1 VTSSYRYRHRYEPF
15 GDRGQFIPYPYC
27 FRAASMRWNPI
38 LAGCIAF
45 LSSKEYS
52 TLSITRRGMPKPG
65 IVNTARSKRAG
76 AKNFPF
82 PENCSKKGPTAWGQN
97 QFLDR

>member
-1 VTSSYRYRHRYEPF
+1 
-15 GDRGQFIPYPYC
+15 
-27 FRAASMRWNPI
+27 MRWNPI

-65 IVNTARSKRAG
+65 IVNTARSIQTQFYTG
-76 AKNFPF
+76 PF
-82 PENCSKKGPTAWGQN
+82 DKGYS
-97 QFLDR
+97 